1 MQTITVD
8 QSLNP
13 VWNKYGEFA
22 IQKEDSPEDS
32 ELIIKVW
39 DKDIIGADDYLGVT
53 MFPLKNL
60 KGKGKR
66 LFPKLA
72 LNHRVRRLIY
82 NVS

>member
-22 IQKEDSPEDS
+22 VQREDLPEDS

-39 DKDIIGADDYLGVT
+39 DQDMIGADDYLGLAT
-53 MFPLKNL
+53 FPLKQL
-60 KGKGKR
+60 TGKGKR
-66 LFPKLA
+66 PFPELA
-72 LNHRVRRLIY
+72 LH
-82 NVS
+82 